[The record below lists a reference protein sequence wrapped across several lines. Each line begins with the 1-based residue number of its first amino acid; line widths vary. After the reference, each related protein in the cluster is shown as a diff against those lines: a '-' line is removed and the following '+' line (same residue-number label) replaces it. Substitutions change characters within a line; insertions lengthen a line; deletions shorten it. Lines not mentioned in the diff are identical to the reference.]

1 MKIPNRLFWLAALI
15 GLVLDQ
21 LTKLW
26 VVNSFELSNPPDLV
40 PIIPGVLNFTYVL
53 NKGAAWS
60 ICSGENCRWILP
72 WLSLLVSLG
81 LAAFGLLSRI
91 TDRWEQAGYGFILA
105 GAFGNGI
112 DRLRSGEVVDFIQ
125 AFPVTRFPVFNVADI
140 CINIG
145 IICLILSFLLHPETG
160 SRAQTPKK

>member
-1 MKIPNRLFWLAALI
+1 MRIPNRLFWLAAVI
-15 GLVLDQ
+15 GVVLDQ

-26 VVNSFELSNPPDLV
+26 VVNSFELSSPPSIV

-60 ICSGENCRWILP
+60 LCSGENCRWILP
-72 WLSLLVSLG
+72 WLSLIVSIG
-81 LAAFGLLSRI
+81 LAAYGLLSRI
-91 TDRWEQAGYGFILA
+91 PDRWEQAGYGFILA

-125 AFPVTRFPVFNVADI
+125 AFPVTKFPVFNVADI
-140 CINIG
+140 CINVG
-145 IICLILSFLLHPETG
+145 IICLILAFLFHPEVKP
-160 SRAQTPKK
+160 RAQKSKK